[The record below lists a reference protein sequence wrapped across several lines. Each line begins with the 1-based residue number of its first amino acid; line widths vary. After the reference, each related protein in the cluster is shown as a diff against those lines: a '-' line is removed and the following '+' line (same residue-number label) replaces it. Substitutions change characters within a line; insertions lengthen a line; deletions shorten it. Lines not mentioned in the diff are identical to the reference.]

1 MSVLASPPV
10 RPTLEVTV
18 VRVDAT
24 RAVLQAY
31 GVLDVAAA
39 ERLSTVV
46 LDQLAA
52 GRRFVR
58 LDVSGLRTSDRA
70 ALMTVVRVHRTFL
83 DARGTLILT
92 GVGPQLAQLLRRT
105 DLDRTL
111 LVADAY

>member
-1 MSVLASPPV
+1 MTVLASPAL
-10 RPTLEVTV
+10 RPTFEVTV
-18 VRVDAT
+18 VRADAT

-39 ERLSTVV
+39 ERLSAVV
-46 LDQLAA
+46 LGQLAA

-58 LDVSGLRTSDRA
+58 LDVSGLRMPDRA
-70 ALMTVVRVHRTFL
+70 ALMTLVRAHKTFL

-92 GVGPQLAQLLRRT
+92 GVGPQLAHLLRRT

-111 LVADAY
+111 LVADPY